1 MSETLLAPV
10 VGSRIGVVGAD
21 RCVARGLVQGTGMG
35 LARACIEPS
44 TAIAESPC
52 LFFEGSKK
60 RSAEAPTARLGD
72 DVHPLDLDGLG
83 VEALQAAA
91 GQRSVLLVSD
101 EEHPVG
107 GSRLGRRSRRQLVW
121 VELAVSLL
129 SFRQDR
135 GDQRARRLAVGFT
148 STDFQRAP

>member
-1 MSETLLAPV
+1 M
-10 VGSRIGVVGAD
+10 R
-21 RCVARGLVQGTGMG
+21 

-60 RSAEAPTARLGD
+60 RSAEAATARLGD

-91 GQRSVLLVSD
+91 GQRSGLARKRRGTPRRGES
-101 EEHPVG
+101 
-107 GSRLGRRSRRQLVW
+107 SRQ
-121 VELAVSLL
+121 A
-129 SFRQDR
+129 
-135 GDQRARRLAVGFT
+135 
-148 STDFQRAP
+148 

>member
-1 MSETLLAPV
+1 
-10 VGSRIGVVGAD
+10 
-21 RCVARGLVQGTGMG
+21 MG

-148 STDFQRAP
+148 STDFNGHPDGRYSTRWSPEPRPRDGVSEAVRGVA